1 MALDGRYITD
11 TTPSLYLLISSLVF
25 HWLAAWY
32 ISGRTTKKYAKTC
45 LSALRR
51 APNYIYQ
58 ALPNPMVLNNVGTF
72 QNAGQDN
79 VAVYYYPY
87 DDNGEVELYYVEVFS
102 AANLDVPQF
111 VREAWPNVIGSSDP
125 TNDGGNGGF
134 TNQLSNPQFV
144 DVLFNTTSG
153 LDITYSGNT
162 VTTQQIAPDWF

>member
-1 MALDGRYITD
+1 
-11 TTPSLYLLISSLVF
+11 
-25 HWLAAWY
+25 
-32 ISGRTTKKYAKTC
+32 
-45 LSALRR
+45 
-51 APNYIYQ
+51 
-58 ALPNPMVLNNVGTF
+58 MVLNNVGTF

-162 VTTQQIAPDWF
+162 VTTQQIAPDWFLKLPMAVQELCMFHEQESRALKISKHSRRMCSQSLQALTLLN